1 MSLDPARRAGLERAR
16 AAAIARDHFDLD
28 AEHDSVSLDAAP
40 FGVVV
45 ASRGRAGDAASG
57 ARAVIVSSVDDLS
70 VLGGALVWLDR
81 NSVTSADFVTEHHAG
96 VHARRA
102 AVLAPELTVHAL
114 DGATVRPA
122 TADAI
127 AEPHPTPDDIAP
139 LVAMIERSGAQAV
152 IEDGIV
158 RAEVAGLEVGRVVDG
173 PAGSTLEVGVG
184 RFDREAGALLHADRP
199 VEPTLASTIE
209 QVRGHRSPGAA
220 LHAVN
225 RIGRERW
232 LREQIRRDPQSA
244 GVADVELIEPIP
256 PRTSLLE
263 PTAAALQGTD
273 GDRRVLV
280 VCSVGVE
287 LGLVPATAD
296 LVARHAPDEVRF
308 VLPARD
314 RLPYLERLAARLRVP
329 VSFVDVAV
337 PWADGPD
344 A

>member
-16 AAAIARDHFDLD
+16 AAAIARDHFELD
-28 AEHDSVSLDAAP
+28 AGLDSVVLDAAP

-45 ASRGRAGDAASG
+45 ASDDH
-57 ARAVIVSSVDDLS
+57 AVIVSSVDDLS
-70 VLGGALVWLDR
+70 VLGGAVVWLDR
-81 NSVTSADFVTEHHAG
+81 NSVTRADLVAEHHAG

-102 AVLAPELTVHAL
+102 AMLAPELAVHELA
-114 DGATVRPA
+114 DGTVRRAEVAP
-122 TADAI
+122 I
-127 AEPHPTPDDIAP
+127 AEPHPTPSDVAA

-158 RAEVAGLEVGRVVDG
+158 RAEIAGLEVGRVVDG
-173 PAGSTLEVGVG
+173 PGGSVFEVGVG
-184 RFDREAGALLHADRP
+184 RFDREAGALLRADRP
-199 VEPTLASTIE
+199 VEPTLVDTIE
-209 QVRGHRSPGAA
+209 QVRGHREPGAP

-232 LREQIRRDPQSA
+232 LRDAIRRDPALA
-244 GVADVELIEPIP
+244 GVSDVALVEPIP

-263 PTAAALQGTD
+263 PTAAALLGRD
-273 GDRRVLV
+273 GDRTVLV

-296 LVARHAPDEVRF
+296 LVARHGPDEVRF
-308 VLPARD
+308 VLPGRD
-314 RLPYLERLAARLRVP
+314 ALPYLQRLAARLPAEVT
-329 VSFVDVAV
+329 FVDVPV

-344 A
+344 DARFAG

>member
-16 AAAIARDHFDLD
+16 AAAIARDHFELD
-28 AEHDSVSLDAAP
+28 AELDSVSLDAAP

-45 ASRGRAGDAASG
+45 ASEAH
-57 ARAVIVSSVDDLS
+57 AVVVSSADELGL
-70 VLGGALVWLDR
+70 LGGVLVWLDR
-81 NSVTSADFVTEHHAG
+81 NPRSRADLVVEHHAG
-96 VHARRA
+96 VQARRA
-102 AVLAPELTVHAL
+102 QVLAPELTVHAL
-114 DGATVRPA
+114 DGAAVGPA
-122 TADAI
+122 TADPI
-127 AEPHPTPDDIAP
+127 TDPHPVADDIAP
-139 LVAMIERSGAQAV
+139 LVALIERSGAQAV

-173 PAGSTLEVGVG
+173 PGGSVLEVGVG

-199 VEPTLASTIE
+199 IEPTLVDTIE
-209 QVRGHRSPGAA
+209 QVRGHRTSGAP

-232 LREQIRRDPQSA
+232 LRDRVRRDPAIA
-244 GVADVELIEPIP
+244 GIDAPVLVEPIP

-263 PTAAALQGTD
+263 PSAAALLGDVD
-273 GDRRVLV
+273 GRSVLV

-296 LVARHAPDEVRF
+296 LVSRHAPDEVRF

-314 RLPYLERLAARLRVP
+314 RLPYLERLAQRLRVP
-329 VSFVDVAV
+329 VSFADIDV
-337 PWADGPD
+337 PWAVGPD